1 MIRTLYLCGD
11 TSEHFFATSKF
22 LVSFLPVTTH
32 FAPNFENKMT
42 VDSPIPEL
50 EPVTKTTLLSKFLF
64 KDITETLLRSI
75 CSLISKV

>member
-1 MIRTLYLCGD
+1 
-11 TSEHFFATSKF
+11 
-22 LVSFLPVTTH
+22 VTTH

-64 KDITETLLRSI
+64 KDITETVLRSI